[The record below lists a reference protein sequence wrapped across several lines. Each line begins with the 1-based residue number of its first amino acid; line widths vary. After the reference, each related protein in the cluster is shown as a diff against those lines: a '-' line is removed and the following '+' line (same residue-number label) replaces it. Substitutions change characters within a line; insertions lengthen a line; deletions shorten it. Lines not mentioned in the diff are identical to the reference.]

1 MWAPI
6 FNMGN
11 IYAGMNYIS
20 ALNQFSF
27 GSFIPNMFNYSF
39 IPSFYNSSIFSYM
52 GASRVPDID
61 DITKSIVSST
71 LSPYKSVKTAK
82 KVSSETSQ
90 GVRVGNNQNSSV
102 WERLGYCKDAGIKL
116 AKTALNSAVGFVGYC
131 ARYVKTAIEKCGLG
145 KYVSGNA
152 CDMVNIMRRNKNFRE
167 VNTAGVNVKGLP
179 AGAVVVYDRGVAG
192 YSSSYGHVEI
202 ATGDGRCVSDG
213 VTRNPRN
220 NPTAIFIPVAA

>member
-82 KVSSETSQ
+82 KV
-90 GVRVGNNQNSSV
+90 
-102 WERLGYCKDAGIKL
+102 A
-116 AKTALNSAVGFVGYC
+116 AKK
-131 ARYVKTAIEKCGLG
+131 VKTKKSVATK
-145 KYVSGNA
+145 K
-152 CDMVNIMRRNKNFRE
+152 
-167 VNTAGVNVKGLP
+167 VK
-179 AGAVVVYDRGVAG
+179 
-192 YSSSYGHVEI
+192 
-202 ATGDGRCVSDG
+202 TK
-213 VTRNPRN
+213 VTRKKGK
-220 NPTAIFIPVAA
+220 TVKK